1 MRVLDTNIVIYATQP
16 GNEWLRNH
24 LLTQPFGISVITVVE
39 VLGWHKITQQ
49 DEQDLELFLN
59 SGSRFPITDTV
70 IRQAV
75 RLRQQKKMSLGDA
88 FIAATALDH
97 GCELVTRNT
106 DDFKHISGLAL
117 TNPFP
122 PTF

>member
-16 GNEWLRNH
+16 GNEWLRNQ
-24 LLTQPFGISVITVVE
+24 LLTQPFGISAITVVE

-97 GCELVTRNT
+97 GCEPVTRNT

-122 PTF
+122 PTS